1 MKDTVAIILAG
12 GRGERLYPLTRDR
25 SKPAVYFGGIY
36 RIIDIALSNCV
47 NSEIYNIMVFPQYKA
62 QSLMDHI
69 DEGWNIFNH
78 SLGHYLRIVPP
89 QMRVSSD
96 WYRGTAD
103 SIRQNLYLLESTQA
117 SHFLILSGDHIYK
130 MNYEL
135 FRDFH
140 LETSAALSISA
151 IEVPV
156 EEAGKYGVLTVDEN
170 YQVLGFEEKP
180 AVPATIP
187 GNPSMSLV
195 SMGIY
200 LFNRE
205 NLLHTLRE
213 IPGDDFGQNILPRL
227 ISQEKVSAY
236 PYSKLNKIRDYLFK
250 SYPDGRRERVL
261 DPRTPDSG
269 YWRDV
274 GDLDS
279 FWAANMDLTGI
290 APAFNMYS
298 TLWPLRTAFKTYP
311 PAKTIFQNEKEGRVG
326 FMLDSLVAP
335 GTIISG
341 GKVNKSVLHYDV
353 RVNSWAEVSESV
365 LFPHVDVGRYC
376 KIKRAIIDRDNH
388 IPAGTV
394 IGYNEEEDRKN
405 FTVSDGGIV
414 VVGRKHFK

>member
-12 GRGERLYPLTRDR
+12 GKGERLYPLTRDR

-47 NSEIYNIMVFPQYKA
+47 NSEIYTIMVFPQYKA

-103 SIRQNLYLLESTQA
+103 SVRQNLDLLEHAQA
-117 SHFLILSGDHIYK
+117 EHFLILSGDHIYK
-130 MNYEL
+130 MNYDQ
-135 FRDFH
+135 FREFH
-140 LETSAALSISA
+140 LESDAGISLSA

-156 EEAGKYGVLTVDEN
+156 EEAGKYGVLTVNE
-170 YQVLGFEEKP
+170 QFRVTGFEEKP
-180 AVPATIP
+180 AKPSEIP
-187 GNPSMSLV
+187 GRPGFSLV

-205 NLLHTLRE
+205 LLLTSLRE
-213 IPGDDFGQNILPRL
+213 VPGDDFGQHL
-227 ISQEKVSAY
+227 IPWLIQREKVYAY
-236 PYSKLNKIRDYLFK
+236 PYTAKNKIRDYLVK

-261 DPRTPDSG
+261 DPHTPDSG

-274 GDLDS
+274 GDIDAYWS
-279 FWAANMDLTGI
+279 ANMDLTGV
-290 APAFNMYS
+290 APAFNLYS
-298 TLWPLRTAFKTYP
+298 TLWPLRTAFKSYP
-311 PAKTIFQNEKEGRVG
+311 PAKTIFQNSSENRVG
-326 FMLDSLVAP
+326 QVFDSLLAP

-341 GKVNKSVLHYDV
+341 GKVSHSVLHYDV

-365 LFPHVDVGRYC
+365 IFPHVDVGRYC
-376 KIKRAIIDRDNH
+376 KIRRTIIDRDNH
-388 IPAGTV
+388 IPPGTV
-394 IGYNEEEDRKN
+394 IGYHPEEDRKR
-405 FTVSDGGIV
+405 FAISEKGIV
-414 VVGRKHFK
+414 VVGRKTFR